1 MKAGVYREPGRLEYA
16 DVPDPVLGAGDV
28 LVEVAGCGVC
38 GSDLESLRHGSNVTP
53 GQVMG
58 HEIGGRVLDTGGV
71 DGLYVGDPVALRPL
85 LACGACPSCLR
96 GQVQLCERSLSQGL
110 GYGLPGGFAEKVR
123 VPAGQLRTNVFR
135 LPAQTDPS
143 LGALVEPLAVSLRG
157 VKQAEVSGGDVVL
170 VLGLGQIGLGAVAL
184 ARLLGAGQVIGVDPS
199 PLRREA
205 ALRFGAAVVV
215 DPLVT
220 KVEHAVR
227 ELTGPGPYGLGAVAD
242 CAVECSGVPSS
253 FAAAVK
259 ALRPGGRLSLVA
271 HSREPFAVK
280 SGRIIEK
287 ELRVQGSFAYR
298 DEMQEVTD
306 LITSGQLDLAAFVSH
321 RVPLAEVDRGFAVQ
335 ADAGASLKVLVEP

>member
-1 MKAGVYREPGRLEYA
+1 MKAGVYREPGLLEYV
-16 DVPDPVLGAGDV
+16 DIPDPVLEAGDV
-28 LVEVAGCGVC
+28 LVEVAGCGIC
-38 GSDLESLRHGSNVTP
+38 GSDLESLRHGSNVSA

-58 HEIGGRVLDTGGV
+58 HEIGGRVLDAGGV
-71 DGLYVGDPVALRPL
+71 DGLAAGDLVALRPL
-85 LACGACPSCLR
+85 LACGGCASCLR
-96 GQVQLCERSLSQGL
+96 GQTQLCERSVSQGL
-110 GYGLPGGFAEKVR
+110 GYGLPGGFAERVR
-123 VPAGQLRTNVFR
+123 VPAAALRTNIFL
-135 LPAQTDPS
+135 LPAATDPT

-157 VKQAEVSGGDVVL
+157 VKQAEAGDGDTVL
-170 VLGLGQIGLGAVAL
+170 VLGLGQIGLGAVVL
-184 ARLLGAGQVIGVDPS
+184 AQLLGASLVIGVDPS
-199 PLRREA
+199 PMRREA
-205 ALRFGAAVVV
+205 ALRMGAAVVV

-227 ELTGPGPYGLGAVAD
+227 ELTGPGPYSLGAAAD

-306 LITSGQLDLAAFVSH
+306 LVADGRLDLAAFVSH
-321 RVPLAEVDRGFAVQ
+321 RVPLAEVDRAFAVQ
-335 ADAGASLKVLVEP
+335 GDAGGSLKVLVQP